1 MNPESSNSSSDSSL
15 LKRNAEALRPSNPA
29 DVSDLI
35 ERLHR
40 PLATILSSLDGLARQ
55 PRVQQTPI
63 CHAYLQQIRSS
74 VAELN
79 KQINRVQIEQ
89 TIAAPP
95 RPEDSNNGNSD
106 AAPGLLPVPQALSS
120 GSILVVDDNATTRE
134 ILKDLLQHLG
144 FKVAT
149 AETGEQGLWMFQ
161 SKSYDLMLLDL
172 ILPGMSGFD
181 VLGFI
186 KKDIDLRHLPV
197 VMLSGVDQTDSVV
210 KCIEMGAEDFLM
222 KPFNPTLLRARIYA
236 SLEKKLLRDMEQS
249 YYLKLQAEQEKS
261 ERLLLNIL
269 PKPIADRLK
278 RGESTIVDA
287 FPEVTVLF
295 ADLAGFT
302 GLSTTLS
309 PADLVGWLNEVF
321 SEFDALA
328 EQHGLEKIK
337 TIGDA
342 YMAVGGLPTPRK
354 DHAFCAANMA
364 LDMQS
369 AISRIN
375 ARNKSAL
382 RIRVGLH
389 SGPVIAGIIGT
400 KKFIYDLWGDTV
412 NTASRMES
420 HGHPG
425 HIQVTEAT
433 YQLVKDQF
441 FMVRRGSVE
450 VKGKGHMTTYL
461 LLERKTSEGFA
472 EADAPASLPL
482 TG

>member
-1 MNPESSNSSSDSSL
+1 MNRDPLVPQSDSTL
-15 LKRNAEALRPSNPA
+15 IKRSDTALHKNDTAARSIKEKFEN
-29 DVSDLI
+29 
-35 ERLHR
+35 
-40 PLATILSSLDGLARQ
+40 PLAAILSSLEGLSRQ
-55 PRVQQTPI
+55 PGVKQIPI
-63 CHAYLQQIRSS
+63 CHAYIQQIQSAT
-74 VAELN
+74 AELN
-79 KQINRVQIEQ
+79 HLVRNTQLDSRDL
-89 TIAAPP
+89 APLVLP
-95 RPEDSNNGNSD
+95 QSAESLPEAPLTRSD
-106 AAPGLLPVPQALSS
+106 VQALST

-134 ILKDLLQHLG
+134 ILKDLLQHQG
-144 FKVAT
+144 FQVAT

-161 SKSYDLMLLDL
+161 SKAYDLMLLDL

-181 VLGFI
+181 VLGLI
-186 KKDIDLRHLPV
+186 KSDIELRHLPV

-222 KPFNPTLLRARIYA
+222 KPFNPTLLRARIDA
-236 SLEKKLLRDMEQS
+236 SLEKKRLRDIEHS
-249 YYLKLQAEQEKS
+249 YYKKLVAEQEKS

-269 PKPIADRLK
+269 PKAIADRLK
-278 RGESTIVDA
+278 KGESTIVDA
-287 FPEVTVLF
+287 FPNVTVLF

-302 GLSTTLS
+302 GLSTSLS
-309 PADLVGWLNEVF
+309 PADLVRWLNEVF
-321 SEFDALA
+321 SEFDSLA

-342 YMAVGGLPTPRK
+342 YMAVGGLPTPRS
-354 DHAFCAANMA
+354 DHALAAANMA

-369 AISRIN
+369 AINRIN
-375 ARNKSAL
+375 SRNSTAL
-382 RIRVGLH
+382 RIRVGIH

-433 YQLVKDQF
+433 YQLVKNHF

-461 LLERKTSEGFA
+461 LLERKLTDGFA
-472 EADAPASLPL
+472 ETPAA
-482 TG
+482 